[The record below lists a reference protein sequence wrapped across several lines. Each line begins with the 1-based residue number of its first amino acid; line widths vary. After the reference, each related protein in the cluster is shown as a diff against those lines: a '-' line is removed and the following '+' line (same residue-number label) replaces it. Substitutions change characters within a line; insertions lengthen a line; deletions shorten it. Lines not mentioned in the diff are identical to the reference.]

1 MRRLRS
7 ERSAKDDHQHRHRP
21 GGTSGQTTEGAWAL
35 FRLFDKARVEG
46 LGAPEKF
53 KVTFDVEG
61 RQASFE
67 VTASSVQNP
76 FRLRELAEFRCPGG
90 L

>member
-1 MRRLRS
+1 M
-7 ERSAKDDHQHRHRP
+7 
-21 GGTSGQTTEGAWAL
+21 
-35 FRLFDKARVEG
+35 EG

-76 FRLRELAEFRCPGG
+76 FRLRELSEFRCPGG

>member
-1 MRRLRS
+1 MASEARRFTWLIDVLYDHRVKLLV
-7 ERSAKDDHQHRHRP
+7 SAECQAYD
-21 GGTSGQTTEGAWAL
+21 L
-35 FRLFDKARVEG
+35 Y
-46 LGAPEKF
+46 
-53 KVTFDVEG
+53 VEG

-76 FRLRELAEFRCPGG
+76 FRLRELVEFRCPSG

>member
-1 MRRLRS
+1 MIPRELAS
-7 ERSAKDDHQHRHRP
+7 
-21 GGTSGQTTEGAWAL
+21 
-35 FRLFDKARVEG
+35 
-46 LGAPEKF
+46 EKF
-53 KVTFDVEG
+53 KVTFDVEW

-76 FRLRELAEFRCPGG
+76 FRLRELSEFRCPGG